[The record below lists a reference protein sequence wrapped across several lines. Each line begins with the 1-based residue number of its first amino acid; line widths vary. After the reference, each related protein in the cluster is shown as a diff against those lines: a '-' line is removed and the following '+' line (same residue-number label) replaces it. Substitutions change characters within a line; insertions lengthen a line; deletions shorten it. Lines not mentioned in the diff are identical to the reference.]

1 MRIEKSMSQ
10 STDHL
15 EEMLQKWEEVYKRGL
30 LSFWLLLLLS
40 QRPAYPREI
49 DQALAEIS
57 LGSISA
63 DDNSI
68 YRALSR
74 FEDMGILSSELQQSE
89 LGPPRKY
96 YRLNE
101 KGLRL
106 LAGFIQRNILIFEDP
121 TVKKQVHAVIA
132 EAGLMENLDDGHH

>member
-1 MRIEKSMSQ
+1 MYNTKGMIPMSQ
-10 STDHL
+10 STSHL
-15 EEMLQKWEEVYKRGL
+15 DEMLQKWEEVYKRGL

-49 DQALAEIS
+49 DQELATIS
-57 LGSISA
+57 LDTISA

-74 FEDMGILSSELQQSE
+74 FEDMGIVSSELQQSE

-96 YRLNE
+96 YSLNE

-106 LAGFIQRNILIFEDP
+106 LAGFIQRNILIFEDASVKEQIQ
-121 TVKKQVHAVIA
+121 TVLARA
-132 EAGLMENLDDGHH
+132 GRMGEA

>member
-1 MRIEKSMSQ
+1 MNP

-15 EEMLQKWEEVYKRGL
+15 DDMLQKWEEVYKRGL
-30 LSFWLLLLLS
+30 LSFWLLLLLYKH
-40 QRPAYPREI
+40 PAYPREI

-74 FEDMGILSSELQQSE
+74 FEDMGIVSSELQQSE

-96 YRLNE
+96 YKLNE
-101 KGLRL
+101 KGLQL
-106 LAGFIQRNILIFEDP
+106 LAGFIQRNILIFEAP
-121 TVKKQVHAVIA
+121 KVKEQIQAVFD
-132 EAGLMENLDDGHH
+132 EAKLTGDA

>member
-1 MRIEKSMSQ
+1 MSQ
-10 STDHL
+10 STDHP

-40 QRPAYPREI
+40 QRPFYPREI
-49 DQALAEIS
+49 DQAMAEIS
-57 LGSISA
+57 LNSISA

-74 FEDMGILSSELQQSE
+74 FEDMGIVSSELQQSE

-96 YRLNE
+96 YSLNE
-101 KGLRL
+101 KGLKL
-106 LAGFIQRNILIFEDP
+106 LAGFIQRNILIFEDTNVKEQIR
-121 TVKKQVHAVIA
+121 TVLARVEGMG
-132 EAGLMENLDDGHH
+132 EA

>member
-1 MRIEKSMSQ
+1 MKRSI
-10 STDHL
+10 DHQD
-15 EEMLQKWEEVYKRGL
+15 EMLQKWEEVYKRGL

-57 LGSISA
+57 LDSISA

-74 FEDMGILSSELQQSE
+74 FEDMGIVSSELQQSE

-96 YRLNE
+96 YNLNE

-106 LAGFIQRNILIFEDP
+106 LARFIQRNILIFEDAR
-121 TVKKQVHAVIA
+121 VKEHIRAVIA
-132 EAGLMENLDDGHH
+132 KADQLGEA

>member
-1 MRIEKSMSQ
+1 MNP

-15 EEMLQKWEEVYKRGL
+15 DDMLQKWEEVYKRGL

-57 LGSISA
+57 LDSISA

-74 FEDMGILSSELQQSE
+74 FEDMGIVSSELQQSE

-96 YRLNE
+96 YKLNE
-101 KGLRL
+101 KGLQL
-106 LAGFIQRNILIFEDP
+106 LAVFIQRSILIFEASD
-121 TVKKQVHAVIA
+121 VREQIQAVLD
-132 EAGLMENLDDGHH
+132 EAKL

>member
-1 MRIEKSMSQ
+1 MKRSI
-10 STDHL
+10 DHQD
-15 EEMLQKWEEVYKRGL
+15 EMLQKWEEVYKRGL

-74 FEDMGILSSELQQSE
+74 FEDMGIVSSELQQSE
-89 LGPPRKY
+89 LGPHRKY
-96 YRLNE
+96 YKLNE

-121 TVKKQVHAVIA
+121 KVKEQIQAVLD
-132 EAGLMENLDDGHH
+132 EAKLTGDA

>member
-1 MRIEKSMSQ
+1 MIKK
-10 STDHL
+10 STDPL
-15 EEMLQKWEEVYKRGL
+15 DEMLKNWEDVYKRGL
-30 LSFWLLLLLS
+30 LSFWLLLLLHS
-40 QRPAYPREI
+40 HPAYPREI
-49 DQALAEIS
+49 AQTLDEIS

-74 FEDMGILSSELQQSE
+74 FEDMGIVSSELQQSE

-101 KGLRL
+101 RGLQL
-106 LAGFIQRNILIFEDP
+106 LTGFIQRNILIFESP
-121 TVKKQVHAVIA
+121 TVKKQIESVLA
-132 EAGLMENLDDGHH
+132 EEDARREG

>member
-1 MRIEKSMSQ
+1 MNP

-15 EEMLQKWEEVYKRGL
+15 DDMLQKWEEVYKRGL

-57 LGSISA
+57 LDSISA

-74 FEDMGILSSELQQSE
+74 FEDMGIVSSELQQSE

-96 YRLNE
+96 YKLNE
-101 KGLRL
+101 MGLRL

-121 TVKKQVHAVIA
+121 KVKEQIQAVLDA
-132 EAGLMENLDDGHH
+132 VELTREA

>member
-1 MRIEKSMSQ
+1 MNP

-15 EEMLQKWEEVYKRGL
+15 DDMLQKWEEVYKRGL

-57 LGSISA
+57 LNSISA

-74 FEDMGILSSELQQSE
+74 FEDMGIVSSELQQSE

-96 YRLNE
+96 YKLNE

-121 TVKKQVHAVIA
+121 KMKEQIQAVLDA
-132 EAGLMENLDDGHH
+132 VELTREA

>member
-1 MRIEKSMSQ
+1 MGRSVK
-10 STDHL
+10 
-15 EEMLQKWEEVYKRGL
+15 KRGL

-74 FEDMGILSSELQQSE
+74 FEDMGILSSELQQYE

-96 YRLNE
+96 YNLNE

-106 LAGFIQRNILIFEDP
+106 LAKFIQRNILIFEDAH
-121 TVKKQVHAVIA
+121 VKEHIRAVIA
-132 EAGLMENLDDGHH
+132 KADQLGEA

>member
-1 MRIEKSMSQ
+1 MNP

-15 EEMLQKWEEVYKRGL
+15 DELLQKWEEVYKRGL

-57 LGSISA
+57 LDSISA

-74 FEDMGILSSELQQSE
+74 FEDMGIVSSELQQSE

-96 YRLNE
+96 YKLNE
-101 KGLRL
+101 KGLQL
-106 LAGFIQRNILIFEDP
+106 LAGFIQRNILIFENP
-121 TVKKQVHAVIA
+121 KVKEQIQAVLDA
-132 EAGLMENLDDGHH
+132 VELTREA

>member
-1 MRIEKSMSQ
+1 MKRSI
-10 STDHL
+10 DHQD
-15 EEMLQKWEEVYKRGL
+15 EMLQKWEEVYKRGL

-74 FEDMGILSSELQQSE
+74 FEDMGIVSSELQQSE

-96 YRLNE
+96 YKLNE

-106 LAGFIQRNILIFEDP
+106 LAGFIRRNILIFEDQKVKEKIKAVLDAVEP
-121 TVKKQVHAVIA
+121 TR
-132 EAGLMENLDDGHH
+132 EA

>member
-1 MRIEKSMSQ
+1 MNLK
-10 STDHL
+10 TDHL
-15 EEMLQKWEEVYKRGL
+15 ESMLLKWEEVYKRGL

-40 QRPAYPREI
+40 KHPAYPREI
-49 DQALAEIS
+49 GQALVEVS
-57 LGSISA
+57 LNSITA

-74 FEDMGILSSELQQSE
+74 FEDMGILSSVLQQSE

-96 YRLNE
+96 YKLNE
-101 KGLRL
+101 KGLQL

-121 TVKKQVHAVIA
+121 TVKNQMQTVLA
-132 EAGLMENLDDGHH
+132 EAGSMERLDYEHQ

>member
-1 MRIEKSMSQ
+1 MNP

-15 EEMLQKWEEVYKRGL
+15 DDMLQKWEEVYKRGL

-57 LGSISA
+57 LDSISA

-74 FEDMGILSSELQQSE
+74 FEDMGIVSSELQQSE

-96 YRLNE
+96 YKLNE
-101 KGLRL
+101 MGLRL

-121 TVKKQVHAVIA
+121 KVKEQIQAVLD
-132 EAGLMENLDDGHH
+132 EAKLTGDA